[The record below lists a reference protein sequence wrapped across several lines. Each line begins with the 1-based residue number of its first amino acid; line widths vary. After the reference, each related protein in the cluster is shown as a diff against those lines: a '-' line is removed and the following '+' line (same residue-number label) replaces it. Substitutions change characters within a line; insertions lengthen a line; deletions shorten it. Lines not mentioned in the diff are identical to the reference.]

1 MSHAWKTHYITL
13 HTVWQPC
20 GRDCRGLCRL
30 VDPRHALRGPVAV
43 SGTTLVG
50 IDEAASAHLVL
61 TCLFNDTPFK
71 SATYERGGG
80 TVTLRLRLVMRIAL
94 VLIASLM
101 LGSVAVYWHAVRKV
115 DTEMRAALTVGKHTV
130 HNVVDEDGSTDPQ
143 RRLRTLVADFDDDRH
158 LRASW
163 VDRDGAVVAASH
175 PAVASDRA
183 PEWFYRGLVG
193 SPGRARVDLP
203 APLTRYG
210 AVLLETDSHNEIDE
224 VWSDTLLSLAIL
236 AAFCGCVLGV
246 VFFTLEYALR
256 PLGEMSAAFVRI
268 GSGDYSARVAES
280 GPQELK
286 RLCGGF
292 NQMAGRLADIDLE
305 NRRLEDQLAAVQEE
319 ERAELARDL
328 HDEVGPLL
336 FAVSADIAVIQSHE
350 AVRSCAE
357 TVGRLEAVREA
368 VGLMQR
374 HVRAILGRLRPP
386 ILLDLG
392 LVPAIDAMVAFWR
405 KRYPAV
411 RFDVRI
417 PSEGF
422 GARLDQPIY
431 RMVQEGVSNALRHS
445 RPTRIEIAAG
455 RQNDGTMTVEVSDD
469 GGGMPDPARALGF
482 GLTGM
487 RERVRSLGGTLT
499 VGNRSSGQ
507 GVILLAQFPSENLT
521 EPAKPNVSQEMIL
534 G

>member
-1 MSHAWKTHYITL
+1 VQ
-13 HTVWQPC
+13 VWSIGACAGQVGEGFGNGCC
-20 GRDCRGLCRL
+20 GTRE
-30 VDPRHALRGPVAV
+30 H
-43 SGTTLVG
+43 
-50 IDEAASAHLVL
+50 ASAEPVL
-61 TCLFNDTPFK
+61 TRLLNGTPLK
-71 SATYERGGG
+71 SATYERGDG

-94 VLIASLM
+94 VLMASLM
-101 LGSVAVYWHAVRKV
+101 LGSIAVYWHAVRKV
-115 DTEMRAALTVGKHTV
+115 DTEMRAALTVGV
-130 HNVVDEDGSTDPQ
+130 HNVVDEVDETTDPQ
-143 RRLRTLVADFDDDRH
+143 RRPRTLVADFDGDRH

-163 VDRDGAVVAASH
+163 VDRDSAVVAASH

-183 PEWFYRGLVG
+183 PEWFYRALVG
-193 SPGRARVDLP
+193 SPGRARIDLP
-203 APLTRYG
+203 APFSRYG

-236 AAFCGCVLGV
+236 ATFCGCVLGV

-256 PLGEMSAAFVRI
+256 PLHELSTAFVRI
-268 GSGDYSARVAES
+268 GSGDYGARVTES
-280 GPQELK
+280 GPQELR

-292 NQMAGRLADIDLE
+292 NQMATRLADMDLE

-336 FAVSADIAVIQSHE
+336 FAVSADIVVIQSND
-350 AVRSCAE
+350 AVRSCVKTA
-357 TVGRLEAVREA
+357 GRLEAVREA
-368 VGLMQR
+368 VVLMQR

-392 LVPAIDAMVAFWR
+392 LVPAIDSLVAFWR

-411 RFDVRI
+411 GFEVRI

-422 GARLDQPIY
+422 GERLDQPIY

-445 RPTRIEIAAG
+445 RPTRIEIAA
-455 RQNDGTMTVEVSDD
+455 RHEHDGTITVEVADD
-469 GGGMPDPARALGF
+469 GGGMADVGHALGF
-482 GLTGM
+482 GLIGM

-499 VGNRSSGQ
+499 VGNRSAGR
-507 GVILLAQFPSENLT
+507 GVILLAQLPSENQN
-521 EPAKPNVSQEMIL
+521 EPANANVPQEMIL

>member
-1 MSHAWKTHYITL
+1 MSE
-13 HTVWQPC
+13 
-20 GRDCRGLCRL
+20 GD
-30 VDPRHALRGPVAV
+30 
-43 SGTTLVG
+43 S
-50 IDEAASAHLVL
+50 
-61 TCLFNDTPFK
+61 
-71 SATYERGGG
+71 

-94 VLIASLM
+94 VLMASLM
-101 LGSVAVYWHAVRKV
+101 LGSVAVYWHAMRKV

-130 HNVVDEDGSTDPQ
+130 HNVADEVDEATDPQ
-143 RRLRTLVADFDDDRH
+143 RRLRTLVADFDGDRH

-163 VDRDGAVVAASH
+163 VDRDGAVVAASY

-183 PEWFYRGLVG
+183 PEWFYRALVG
-193 SPGRARVDLP
+193 SPERARIDLP
-203 APLTRYG
+203 PPFNRYG

-268 GSGDYSARVAES
+268 GSGDYGACVAES
-280 GPQELK
+280 GPQELE
-286 RLCGGF
+286 RLCAGF
-292 NQMAGRLADIDLE
+292 NQMAARLTEIDLE

-350 AVRSCAE
+350 AVRSCAK

-392 LVPAIDAMVAFWR
+392 LVPAIDALVAFWR
-405 KRYPAV
+405 KRYPAI

-417 PSEGF
+417 PAEGF

-455 RQNDGTMTVEVSDD
+455 RQNDGTMTVEVADD

-507 GVILLAQFPSENLT
+507 GVILLAQFPSENPT
-521 EPAKPNVSQEMIL
+521 ELARANVSQEMIL